1 MNHEE
6 SKIMA
11 HRQHVKYFM
20 RFLNILPSSLSSHDT
35 TRVTIAYFSVSGLDV
50 LGAIS
55 TVSLD
60 LRNRI
65 IEWIYRLQVHP
76 DKNNGDVSMCGFQG
90 SSTINIDLD
99 PPNNH
104 YRCGHLAMTYTG
116 LCILLAL
123 GDDLSRLNRKALVG
137 GVKALQTEEGNF
149 AATLSGCES
158 DMRFVYCAACISY
171 MLNDWS
177 GFNIEKATDYIIKS
191 IGYDYGIAQ
200 CPELESHGG
209 TTFCALA
216 TLSLTN
222 QLDKL
227 SEQQVEGLKRWLLFR
242 QVDGFQGRP
251 NKPVDTC
258 YSFWVGASLKI
269 LDMLQYSNYG
279 SNRKY
284 VYETQDTVVG
294 GFSKWPDTCTDPMHT
309 YLGLAGLSLIGESGL
324 LEIEP
329 TLNITKRAY
338 EHLKSLHRQWE
349 SETLCI
355 L

>member
-1 MNHEE
+1 
-6 SKIMA
+6 MA

-35 TRVTIAYFSVSGLDV
+35 TRVTIAYFSVAGLDV
-50 LGAIS
+50 LGSISAI
-55 TVSLD
+55 SLD
-60 LRNRI
+60 LRSRI
-65 IEWIYRLQVHP
+65 IEWLYRLQVHP
-76 DKNNGDVSMCGFQG
+76 DKETGDMSLCGFQG
-90 SSTINIDLD
+90 SSTINIRLD
-99 PPNNH
+99 PDNNQF
-104 YRCGHLAMTYTG
+104 RCGHLAMTYTG

-123 GDDLSRLNRKALVG
+123 GDDLSRINRTALIQ
-137 GVKALQTEEGNF
+137 GVKALQTDEGNF
-149 AATLSGCES
+149 SATLSGCES

-171 MLNDWS
+171 ILNDWS
-177 GFNIEKATDYIIKS
+177 GFDIEKATDYVIKS

-216 TLSLTN
+216 TLALTD

-227 SEQQVEGLKRWLLFR
+227 SEAQIDGLKRWLVYR
-242 QVDGFQGRP
+242 QIDGFQGRP

-269 LDMLQYSNYG
+269 LNALQLTNYG
-279 SNRKY
+279 SNRRY
-284 VYETQDTVVG
+284 VYETQDMVVG

-309 YLGLAGLSLIGESGL
+309 YLGLSGLSLIGESGL

-329 TLNITKRAY
+329 RLNITKRAY
-338 EHLKSLHRQWE
+338 EHLKCLHEQWV
-349 SETLCI
+349 S
-355 L
+355 

>member
-1 MNHEE
+1 MNGDDC
-6 SKIMA
+6 KILA

-20 RFLNILPSSLSSHDT
+20 RFLNVLPSSLSSHDT
-35 TRVTIAYFSVSGLDV
+35 TRVTIAYFSVAGLDV
-50 LGAIS
+50 LGSI
-55 TVSLD
+55 TNITLE
-60 LRNRI
+60 LRSRI

-76 DKNNGDVSMCGFQG
+76 NKETGDMSACGFQG
-90 SSTINIDLD
+90 SSTVNIDIG
-99 PPNNH
+99 PPNSH

-116 LCILLAL
+116 LCILLTL
-123 GDDLSRLNRKALVG
+123 GDDLTRINRKALVA
-137 GVKALQTEEGNF
+137 GVKALQREEGNF
-149 AATLSGCES
+149 SATLSGCES

-171 MLNDWS
+171 ILNDWS
-177 GFNIEKATDYIIKS
+177 GFDVQRATDYILKS

-227 SEQQVEGLKRWLLFR
+227 SEEQIEYLKRWLLFR
-242 QVDGFQGRP
+242 QIDGYQGRP

-269 LDMLQYSNYG
+269 LDALHLSNYK
-279 SNRKY
+279 SNRSY
-284 VYETQDTVVG
+284 VYETQDIVVG

-309 YLGLAGLSLIGESGL
+309 YLGLAGLSLIGEKDL
-324 LEIEP
+324 LEIVP
-329 TLNITKRAY
+329 TLNITRRAH
-338 EHLKSLHRQWE
+338 EHLKSLHLQWALE
-349 SETLCI
+349 S
-355 L
+355 

>member
-1 MNHEE
+1 MNNEE
-6 SKIMA
+6 SIILA
-11 HRQHVKYFM
+11 NRQHGKYFM
-20 RFLNILPSSLSSHDT
+20 RFLNVLPASLSSHDT
-35 TRVTIAYFSVSGLDV
+35 TRVTIAYFAVSGLDI
-50 LGAIS
+50 LGSIS
-55 TVSLD
+55 TMSLE
-60 LRNRI
+60 LQNRI
-65 IEWIYRLQVHP
+65 IQWIYRLQVHP
-76 DKNNGDVSMCGFQG
+76 DKDTGDMSACGFQG
-90 SSTINIDLD
+90 SSTVNIDFNSRNKL
-99 PPNNH
+99 

-123 GDDLSRLNRKALVG
+123 GDDLSRVNRKAIIE

-171 MLNDWS
+171 ILNDWS
-177 GFNIEKATDYIIKS
+177 GFNIKRATEYILKS

-222 QLDKL
+222 QLDQL
-227 SEQQVEGLKRWLLFR
+227 SEAQIEGLKRWLLLR
-242 QVDGFQGRP
+242 QIDGFQGRP

-269 LDMLQYSNYG
+269 LNALHLSDYAN
-279 SNRKY
+279 NRSY
-284 VYETQDTVVG
+284 VYETQDIVVG

-324 LEIEP
+324 FEIVP
-329 TLNITKRAY
+329 TLNISKRAH
-338 EHLKSLHRQWE
+338 EHLKTLHEQWA
-349 SETLCI
+349 SS
-355 L
+355 

>member
-1 MNHEE
+1 MNNEGN
-6 SKIMA
+6 KDMA

-35 TRVTIAYFSVSGLDV
+35 TRVTIAYFSVAGLDV
-50 LGAIS
+50 LGSISAI
-55 TVSLD
+55 SLD
-60 LRNRI
+60 LRSRI
-65 IEWIYRLQVHP
+65 IEWLYRLQVHP
-76 DKNNGDVSMCGFQG
+76 DKETGDMSLCGFQG
-90 SSTINIDLD
+90 SSTINIRLD
-99 PPNNH
+99 PDNNQF
-104 YRCGHLAMTYTG
+104 RCGHLAMTYTG

-123 GDDLSRLNRKALVG
+123 GDDLSRINRTALIQ
-137 GVKALQTEEGNF
+137 GVKALQTDEGNF
-149 AATLSGCES
+149 SATLSGCES

-171 MLNDWS
+171 ILNDWS
-177 GFNIEKATDYIIKS
+177 GFDIEKATDYVIKS

-216 TLSLTN
+216 TLALTD

-227 SEQQVEGLKRWLLFR
+227 SEAQIDGLKRWLVYR
-242 QVDGFQGRP
+242 QIDGFQGRP

-269 LDMLQYSNYG
+269 LNALQLTNYG
-279 SNRKY
+279 SNRRY
-284 VYETQDTVVG
+284 VYETQDMVVG

-309 YLGLAGLSLIGESGL
+309 YLGLSGLSLIGESGL

-329 TLNITKRAY
+329 RLNITKRAY
-338 EHLKSLHRQWE
+338 EHLKCLHEQWV
-349 SETLCI
+349 S
-355 L
+355 

>member
-1 MNHEE
+1 MNNEE
-6 SKIMA
+6 NKTLA

-20 RFLNILPSSLSSHDT
+20 RFLNVLPSSLSSHDT

-50 LGAIS
+50 LGSITS
-55 TVSLD
+55 ISLD
-60 LRNRI
+60 LQSRI
-65 IEWIYRLQVHP
+65 IKWLYQLQVHP
-76 DKNNGDVSMCGFQG
+76 NKENGDMSACGFQG
-90 SSTINIDLD
+90 SSTINIDFD
-99 PPNNH
+99 TGSSH

-116 LCILLAL
+116 LCILLSL
-123 GDDLSRLNRKALVG
+123 GDDLSRVNRKALIE

-171 MLNDWS
+171 ILNDWS
-177 GFNIEKATDYIIKS
+177 GFNIKRATDYIINS

-227 SEQQVEGLKRWLLFR
+227 TEYQIERLKRWLLFR
-242 QVDGFQGRP
+242 QIDGFQGRP

-269 LDMLQYSNYG
+269 LDALHLSNYSN
-279 SNRKY
+279 NRNY
-284 VYETQDTVVG
+284 VYETQDYVVG

-309 YLGLAGLSLIGESGL
+309 YLGLAGLSLIGENGL
-324 LEIEP
+324 LEIVP
-329 TLNITKRAY
+329 TLNITKRAHD
-338 EHLKSLHRQWE
+338 HLKTLHEKWAHE
-349 SETLCI
+349 S
-355 L
+355 

>member
-1 MNHEE
+1 MN
-6 SKIMA
+6 

-20 RFLNILPSSLSSHDT
+20 RFLNILPSTLSAHDT
-35 TRVTIAYFSVSGLDV
+35 TRVTIAYFSVAGLDI
-50 LGAIS
+50 LGAMPTLNVELKS
-55 TVSLD
+55 K
-60 LRNRI
+60 I
-65 IEWIYRLQVHP
+65 IDWIYLLQVHP
-76 DKNNGDVSMCGFQG
+76 DKENGDMSKCGFQG
-90 SSTINIDLD
+90 SSTVNIDL
-99 PPNNH
+99 PLESSR
-104 YRCGHLAMTYTG
+104 YKCGHLAMTYTG

-123 GDDLSRLNRKALVG
+123 GDDLSRVNRKAIIE
-137 GVKALQTEEGNF
+137 GVKALQTEDGNF

-171 MLNDWS
+171 ILDDWS
-177 GFNIEKATDYIIKS
+177 GFNVKTATDYIMKC
-191 IGYDYGIAQ
+191 IGYDYGISQ

-227 SEQQVEGLKRWLLFR
+227 SETQIDGLKRWLLLR
-242 QVDGFQGRP
+242 QVNGFQGRP

-269 LDMLQYSNYG
+269 LDMLQYTNYG
-279 SNRKY
+279 SNRRY
-284 VYETQDTVVG
+284 VYETQDRVVG

-324 LEIEP
+324 LQIVP
-329 TLNITKRAY
+329 TLNITKRAH
-338 EHLKSLHRQWE
+338 EHLKSLQ
-349 SETLCI
+349 ETWAKS
-355 L
+355 

>member
-1 MNHEE
+1 MNNEE
-6 SKIMA
+6 NKDIA

-20 RFLNILPSSLSSHDT
+20 RFLNILPPSLSSHDT
-35 TRVTIAYFSVSGLDV
+35 TRVTIAYFSVAGLDV
-50 LGAIS
+50 LGSIS
-55 TVSLD
+55 SMSLE
-60 LRNRI
+60 LRSRI
-65 IEWIYRLQVHP
+65 IDWLYRLQVHP
-76 DKNNGDVSMCGFQG
+76 YKETGNMSICGFQG
-90 SSTINIDLD
+90 SSTINMDLEVTD
-99 PPNNH
+99 SMCH

-123 GDDLSRLNRKALVG
+123 GDDLSRLNRKAIVE
-137 GVKALQTEEGNF
+137 GVKALQTVEGNF

-171 MLNDWS
+171 ILNDWS
-177 GFNIEKATDYIIKS
+177 GFDIEKATDYILRS
-191 IGYDYGIAQ
+191 INYDYGIAQ

-216 TLSLTN
+216 TLALTD
-222 QLDKL
+222 QMHRL

-242 QVDGFQGRP
+242 QIDGFQGRP

-269 LDMLQYSNYG
+269 LDALQYSNYG
-279 SNRKY
+279 SNRRY
-284 VYETQDTVVG
+284 VYETQDSVVG

-309 YLGLAGLSLIGESGL
+309 YLGLAGLSLIGENGL

-329 TLNITKRAY
+329 TLNITKRAHT
-338 EHLKSLHRQWE
+338 HLKSLHQQWAE
-349 SETLCI
+349 S
-355 L
+355 

>member
-6 SKIMA
+6 NKIMA

-55 TVSLD
+55 SVSLD
-60 LRNRI
+60 LKTRI

-76 DKNNGDVSMCGFQG
+76 DKNNGDMSMCGFQG

-116 LCILLAL
+116 LCILLAM
-123 GDDLSRLNRKALVG
+123 GDDLSRVNRKALVA

-158 DMRFVYCAACISY
+158 DMRFVYCAAC
-171 MLNDWS
+171 
-177 GFNIEKATDYIIKS
+177 
-191 IGYDYGIAQ
+191 GYDYGIAQ

-222 QLDKL
+222 QLHKL
-227 SEQQVEGLKRWLLFR
+227 SEEQVEGLKRWLLFR

-279 SNRKY
+279 ANRRY

-338 EHLKSLHRQWE
+338 EHLKSLHAKWDNE
-349 SETLCI
+349 DLHV

>member
-1 MNHEE
+1 MNNEE
-6 SKIMA
+6 YNILA
-11 HRQHVKYFM
+11 QRQHSKYFM
-20 RFLNILPSSLSSHDT
+20 RFLNVLPSSLSSHDT

-50 LGAIS
+50 LGSLSSIS
-55 TVSLD
+55 IE

-65 IEWIYRLQVHP
+65 IDWIYRLQVQP
-76 DKNNGDVSMCGFQG
+76 DKETGDMSACGFQG
-90 SSTINIDLD
+90 SSTVNIDFNADNKL
-99 PPNNH
+99 

-116 LCILLAL
+116 LCILLTL
-123 GDDLSRLNRKALVG
+123 GDDLSRVNRKAIIE

-149 AATLSGCES
+149 SATLSGCES

-177 GFNIEKATDYIIKS
+177 GFNIKRATDYIMKS
-191 IGYDYGIAQ
+191 IAYDYGIAQ
-200 CPELESHGG
+200 FPELESHGG

-222 QLDKL
+222 QLDQL
-227 SEQQVEGLKRWLLFR
+227 TEEQIEGLKRWLLLR
-242 QVDGFQGRP
+242 QIDGFQGRP

-269 LDMLQYSNYG
+269 LNSLQLSNYA
-279 SNRKY
+279 SNRSY
-284 VYETQDTVVG
+284 VYETQDIVVG

-324 LEIEP
+324 LEIVP
-329 TLNITKRAY
+329 TLNITKRAHD
-338 EHLKSLHRQWE
+338 HLKSLHEQWANE
-349 SETLCI
+349 S
-355 L
+355 